1 LFHAVYNSSTSEFPQ
16 NRKVIFDKKAV
27 KLLIIEDEENLREN
41 IKTYFNE
48 DGNICESCS
57 DLSGAI
63 DKLSTYD
70 YDCVL
75 LDIGLPDG
83 DGFYILDFL
92 KKNRKDEAVLIISAR
107 NSLDDKIKGLNIG
120 ADDYLTKPFHLA
132 ELKAR
137 VASVYRRRASHSN
150 NNLIFN
156 EITINLPGRTVEVN
170 NNAIILTRKEYEML
184 LYFIANK
191 GKVISKNAIAEHLW
205 GDEMDM
211 HNNFD
216 FIYTHIKNLRKKL
229 MDAGCYDYLKS
240 IYGIGY
246 KFSAQ

>member
-1 LFHAVYNSSTSEFPQ
+1 M
-16 NRKVIFDKKAV
+16 
-27 KLLIIEDEENLREN
+27 KLLIIEDEQGLREN
-41 IKTYFNE
+41 INAYFNE

-57 DLSGAI
+57 DLNSAI
-63 DKLSTYD
+63 NKLAIYN

-83 DGFYILDFL
+83 EGF
-92 KKNRKDEAVLIISAR
+92 AVLDYLKAGMKNETVIIISAR
-107 NSLDDKIKGLNIG
+107 SSLDDKIKGLNIG

-137 VASVYRRRASHSN
+137 VDAVFRRKTANSN
-150 NNLIFN
+150 NNLVFH
-156 EITINLPGRTVEVN
+156 EIVINLPGRTLEVN
-170 NNAIILTRKEYEML
+170 STPLILTRKEFDML

-191 GKVISKNAIAEHLW
+191 GKVISKNALAEHLW
-205 GDEMDM
+205 GDEIDM

-229 MDAGCYDYLKS
+229 LDAGANDYLKS
-240 IYGIGY
+240 VYGIGY
-246 KFSAQ
+246 KFNAE

>member
-1 LFHAVYNSSTSEFPQ
+1 L
-16 NRKVIFDKKAV
+16 
-27 KLLIIEDEENLREN
+27 KLLVIEDEQGLREN
-41 IKTYFNE
+41 ITSYFSE

-57 DLSGAI
+57 DLAGAI
-63 DKLSTYD
+63 DKLSSYN

-83 DGFYILDFL
+83 EGFEILDFL
-92 KKNRKDEAVLIISAR
+92 KKKMKDESVLIISAR

-137 VASVYRRRASHSN
+137 VASVYRRKAANSN
-150 NNLIFN
+150 NNLVFN
-156 EITINLPGRTVEVN
+156 EISIYLPGRTVEVN
-170 NNAIILTRKEYEML
+170 NLPVILTRKEYEML

-211 HNNFD
+211 NNNFD

-229 MDAGCYDYLKS
+229 LDAKCKDYLQS

-246 KFSAQ
+246 KFKAS